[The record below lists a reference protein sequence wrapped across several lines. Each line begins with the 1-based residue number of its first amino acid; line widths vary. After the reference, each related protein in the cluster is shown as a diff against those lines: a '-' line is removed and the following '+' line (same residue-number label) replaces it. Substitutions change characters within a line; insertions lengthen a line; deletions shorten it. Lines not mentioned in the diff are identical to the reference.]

1 MNGTLAKS
9 PSTLFLGRGLI
20 FYGLVVMA
28 AVICNQ
34 VSHHVCF
41 IFIVSCLVL
50 PFMGGRAE
58 ALKRF
63 LTLRREGWILV
74 VVVVLV
80 GLSALYAALMGVV
93 KGYLGAMFL
102 HPGVADTVQ
111 YVVRQTILV
120 FPLALA
126 EEVFFRGYLQEAVFR
141 GLWGERGLGPLTLK
155 NLTVALLFGLAHWA
169 SRLSP
174 FELTKVFGGLALG
187 WLVERSR
194 GSIWPAVAL
203 HTVANLVIAWSKV
216 VIGLNTP
223 WL

>member
-1 MNGTLAKS
+1 MNGALAKS
-9 PSTLFLGRGLI
+9 PSTLFLCRGMA
-20 FYGLVVMA
+20 FYGMVVMA
-28 AVICNQ
+28 AVVCNQ

-50 PFMGGRAE
+50 PFMGGSRE

-63 LTLRREGWILV
+63 LTLRREGWILIIA
-74 VVVVLV
+74 LIML
-80 GLSALYAALMGVV
+80 GILTLYAGLMVV
-93 KGYLGAMFL
+93 IKGYLRAIFL
-102 HPGVADTVQ
+102 HPGVANTMRYLAQ
-111 YVVRQTILV
+111 QTILV
-120 FPLALA
+120 LPLALA
-126 EEVFFRGYLQEAVFR
+126 EEIFFRGYLQETVFR
-141 GLWGERGLGPLTLK
+141 SLWGERGLGPLTLK

-203 HTVANLVIAWSKV
+203 HGVSNIVMTWSKLL
-216 VIGLNTP
+216 IGLNIP